1 MVAKKV
7 KNKLEWKLE
16 KGVLKIIKGK
26 SCYYVLWEVTRESVV
41 EFISRIESISS
52 FPTVGISLGKVDGRI
67 DFLTIDDVSIHGL
80 FEDCLMCRKGDGNVY
95 KIPKQFIIDLIGEI
109 K

>member
-16 KGVLKIIKGK
+16 KGVLKFTEGE
-26 SCYYVLWEVTRESVV
+26 SCYYVLWEVTRESIV
-41 EFISRIESISS
+41 EFVSKIRMIDQS
-52 FPTVGISLGKVDGRI
+52 PQVGIYLNKTNGNIGSV
-67 DFLTIDDVSIHGL
+67 TIEEVSIHGM
-80 FEDCLMCRKGDGNVY
+80 FEGCLMYSDNSY
-95 KIPKQFIIDLIGEI
+95 EIYHMPKQFIIDLIGEI